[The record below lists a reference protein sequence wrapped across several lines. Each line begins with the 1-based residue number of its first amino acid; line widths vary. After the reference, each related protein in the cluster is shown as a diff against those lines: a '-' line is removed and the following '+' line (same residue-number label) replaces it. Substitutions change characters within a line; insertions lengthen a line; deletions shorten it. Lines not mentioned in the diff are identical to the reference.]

1 VNDSGTLNRQTGER
15 VDHDPVTDEAHETNV
30 PNELAGV
37 IEPRAAQLA
46 DDQRDR
52 AVAFRSLMGGALDD
66 AYRRASVLLG
76 DRFEA
81 EDAVHDAAEK
91 AWRGWRS
98 LRDPA
103 RFDAWFGRILV
114 NTCRDRLRSRRRVQ
128 QIEVPD
134 DAGREPVA
142 GAAPAGAGEDGRLR
156 EALSTL
162 SPDER
167 IVVALR
173 YEADLTVPSIAAL
186 VGVPEGTI
194 KSRLH
199 HAHRKLR
206 TALEGRAQ

>member
-1 VNDSGTLNRQTGER
+1 MPRGTTVTVEPGRTR
-15 VDHDPVTDEAHETNV
+15 VAIDEA
-30 PNELAGV
+30 
-37 IEPRAAQLA
+37 
-46 DDQRDR
+46 DR
-52 AVAFRSLMGGALDD
+52 ANAFRTLVGGALDD
-66 AYRRASVLLG
+66 AYGRAAVLLG
-76 DRFEA
+76 NRFEA

-91 AWRGWRS
+91 AWRGWRG

-128 QIEVPD
+128 RIEVRDEVDRELGARSDPSNPD
-134 DAGREPVA
+134 
-142 GAAPAGAGEDGRLR
+142 DGRLR
-156 EALSTL
+156 DALSIL

-173 YEADLTVPSIAAL
+173 YEADLTVPSIAEL
-186 VGVPEGTI
+186 VDVPQGTV

-206 TALEGRAQ
+206 LALEGRQE

>member
-1 VNDSGTLNRQTGER
+1 VNDSTPPNRQQSDAPARIVGDDGRRAIDEPAAIELRATAIER
-15 VDHDPVTDEAHETNV
+15 
-30 PNELAGV
+30 
-37 IEPRAAQLA
+37 A
-46 DDQRDR
+46 D
-52 AVAFRSLMGGALDD
+52 AFRHVIDSVLDD
-66 AYRRASVLLG
+66 AYRRAAVLLG

-128 QIEVPD
+128 RIEVRD
-134 DAGREPVA
+134 ESGREPIVGSGPADA
-142 GAAPAGAGEDGRLR
+142 GDDGRVR

-206 TALEGRAQ
+206 IALEGRAP